1 MSNSLDLTSVPS
13 TSNSDTTGSSETST
27 GLNYQQTLDQVK
39 CLDLIFF
46 KKNSSSVSSAPSSS
60 KTRDSKYSHAGMIV
74 NSEVLPGIAGMKT
87 GSYYVLQ
94 TSGSGDLTSSDGS
107 VAPAPDST
115 DTTETSNG
123 RSIKYYG
130 VHLTELGTVLKRYTN
145 PDLSTG
151 VALAKFSDNP
161 LIQGAN
167 ESSSKFKKRKK
178 TIISQIEQF
187 YQKSKAR
194 NLGRKIFGLMRKS
207 NKRPEGLK
215 FSHHI
220 LHTGSTYDAYG
231 QNWSTH
237 PIEQFYQHLGWLQ
250 IPEDSSEA
258 PEDPEPT
265 SVVDPAT
272 APVTSGADVNWAA
285 PTDPSATTDPSVTA
299 TTDPSVTGTTDPS
312 VTATTDPSVTATT
325 DPSVAGTTD
334 PSTTE
339 TTDPSTTETTDPSTD
354 ASSDPAD
361 FPTITGSVENLNTIV
376 DPPTDVYCAP
386 GDTFE
391 DDGDY
396 QDLNVADPPTP
407 TETVDAPDA
416 AATTTP
422 SATTDPSVT
431 ATTGSSI
438 TVATGSSS
446 SIDSSVAATGSS
458 SSIGPSTSSS
468 PSASADPS
476 TNIPSTGT
484 DASTTSV
491 APVASTASSDPSAVA
506 TPAVPSSAVAAPAVP
521 SSVVAAPAVRSPAV
535 AAPAVRSP
543 AVATPDTSVA
553 APTVTPTTSAMMI
566 ASNSSSTAAST
577 PKYAAAPSTDTEY
590 W

>member
-1 MSNSLDLTSVPS
+1 MSNLLDLTSVPS
-13 TSNSDTTGSSETST
+13 ASNPDTIGSSETSIR
-27 GLNYQQTLDQVK
+27 LNYQQTLDQVK
-39 CLDLIFF
+39 CLDLIYF

-60 KTRDSKYSHAGMIV
+60 KTRGSKYSHAGMIV
-74 NSEVLPGIAGMKT
+74 NSEVLPSVAGMKT

-107 VAPAPDST
+107 VAPGPDST
-115 DTTETSNG
+115 DTTETSSG

-145 PDLSTG
+145 PDLSAG
-151 VALAKFSDNP
+151 VAMAKFRDNP

-167 ESSSKFKKRKK
+167 ESSNKFKKRKK

-220 LHTGSTYDAYG
+220 VHTGSTYDAYG
-231 QNWSTH
+231 SNWSTH

-250 IPEDSSEA
+250 IPEDSSEV

-272 APVTSGADVNWAA
+272 APVTSGVDVDWAA
-285 PTDPSATTDPSVTA
+285 PTDPSA

-312 VTATTDPSVTATT
+312 VTATTDPSVIATTDPSVTATT
-325 DPSVAGTTD
+325 DPSVIATTDPSVTGTTD
-334 PSTTE
+334 PSTTA
-339 TTDPSTTETTDPSTD
+339 TTDPPTDGSTD
-354 ASSDPAD
+354 SADP
-361 FPTITGSVENLNTIV
+361 PTITGSVENLNTIV
-376 DPPTDVYCAP
+376 DPPTDIYYAP
-386 GDTFE
+386 SDTFE

-396 QDLNVADPPTP
+396 QDPNVADPPTP
-407 TETVDAPDA
+407 TETMNATDP
-416 AATTTP
+416 AATTGP
-422 SATTDPSVT
+422 SVAATTDPSVT
-431 ATTGSSI
+431 TTTGSS
-438 TVATGSSS
+438 TGVATGSSS
-446 SIDSSVAATGSS
+446 PIDPSTAAKLPTGINS
-458 SSIGPSTSSS
+458 STSSS
-468 PSASADPS
+468 PLASADPS
-476 TNIPSTGT
+476 TNNPSTDT
-484 DASTTSV
+484 DASTTSA
-491 APVASTASSDPSAVA
+491 APAASTFSSDPSAVA
-506 TPAVPSSAVAAPAVP
+506 TPAVQGSPPQRVVSLDTVPPSLGEGEGTRGAA
-521 SSVVAAPAVRSPAV
+521 SISP
-535 AAPAVRSP
+535 
-543 AVATPDTSVA
+543 TPDTSVA

-566 ASNSSSTAAST
+566 ASNSSTTAAST

>member
-60 KTRDSKYSHAGMIV
+60 KTRDSKYSHAGIIV

-115 DTTETSNG
+115 DTMETSNG
-123 RSIKYYG
+123 RSLKYYG

-220 LHTGSTYDAYG
+220 VHTGSTYDAYG
-231 QNWSTH
+231 QHWSTH

-265 SVVDPAT
+265 SVADPAT

-285 PTDPSATTDPSVTA
+285 PTDPSATTDPSVTGTIDPSVTT
-299 TTDPSVTGTTDPS
+299 TTDPSTTETTDPS
-312 VTATTDPSVTATT
+312 TTE
-325 DPSVAGTTD
+325 TTD

-354 ASSDPAD
+354 ASSNPAD
-361 FPTITGSVENLNTIV
+361 SPTITGSVENLNSIV

-386 GDTFE
+386 SDTFE

-396 QDLNVADPPTP
+396 QDPNVADPPTP
-407 TETVDAPDA
+407 TETVDAPDPA
-416 AATTTP
+416 
-422 SATTDPSVT
+422 ATTDPSVT
-431 ATTGSSI
+431 ATTDPSTTATTDPSA
-438 TVATGSSS
+438 TATTDPSTTATTDPSVTAATDPSATATTDPSATATTGSST
-446 SIDSSVAATGSS
+446 ATTGSS
-458 SSIGPSTSSS
+458 T
-468 PSASADPS
+468 SADR
-476 TNIPSTGT
+476 STGT
-484 DASTTSV
+484 DASSTSV
-491 APVASTASSDPSAVA
+491 ARVASTA
-506 TPAVPSSAVAAPAVP
+506 TPAVSGSTSS
-521 SSVVAAPAVRSPAV
+521 SPT
-535 AAPAVRSP
+535 S
-543 AVATPDTSVA
+543 DTSVA
-553 APTVTPTTSAMMI
+553 APTVTPTTSATMI